1 MPRLLVPCWH
11 LAGADVRLNHAS
23 IAAIRLAVLL
33 PTADSWPEL
42 TSSAGA
48 ISLAVAD
55 ANEKF
60 PVKLSYVWEQVG
72 CDGTQA
78 MAAMGRMMQAGI
90 VDAVIGPDCE
100 ASCEPSAALT
110 AGHNIAQISYGCS
123 SDLLSDKKAYPTVA
137 PNHDSRSPLLPPPT
151 TGCPLCARV
160 GIAACE
166 PFQLSVVLELLLQQ
180 CSVLET
186 FPSPSFLPAISECT
200 NLGCS
205 SSAR

>member
-1 MPRLLVPCWH
+1 MIP
-11 LAGADVRLNHAS
+11 
-23 IAAIRLAVLL
+23 
-33 PTADSWPEL
+33 
-42 TSSAGA
+42 SAGA

-60 PVKLSYVWEQVG
+60 LGKLSYVWEQVD

-78 MAAMGRMMQAGI
+78 TAAIARMMQSGI

-110 AGHNIAQISYGCS
+110 AGHNIAQISYSCS
-123 SDLLSDKKAYPTVA
+123 SDLLSDKNKHPTVA
-137 PNHDSRSPLLPPPT
+137 PPSRFPLSALASTTDCPFCVYVGASFLASPFGL
-151 TGCPLCARV
+151 GGSCSCSRV
-160 GIAACE
+160 E
-166 PFQLSVVLELLLQQ
+166 FLNS
-180 CSVLET
+180 
-186 FPSPSFLPAISECT
+186 FPSPGCLPSISECT

>member
-1 MPRLLVPCWH
+1 L
-11 LAGADVRLNHAS
+11 

-33 PTADSWPEL
+33 PTIDSWPEL

-60 PVKLSYVWEQVG
+60 LGKLSYVWEQVG

-78 MAAMGRMMQAGI
+78 IAAISRMMQAGI

-100 ASCEPSAALT
+100 ASCEPSAAFT
-110 AGHNIAQISYGCS
+110 AGYNIAQISYACS
-123 SDLLSDKKAYPTVA
+123 SDLLSDKKTYPTVA
-137 PNHDSRSPLLPPPT
+137 PNHESRCPLVPPT
-151 TGCPLCARV
+151 TSNWPLSAVKTSLPLVSCP
-160 GIAACE
+160 
-166 PFQLSVVLELLLQQ
+166 P
-180 CSVLET
+180 
-186 FPSPSFLPAISECT
+186 ISEFT
-200 NLGCS
+200 NFGCS